1 MAYNGD
7 TEERGKHMANLDDSG
22 LFIMPDEYDDTTDLS
37 AAKDAAMPDY
47 IMPSKLYDILKWVGL
62 ILMPALAALI
72 GAVGPAWGMP
82 NVDAVVLTINALG
95 TFIGVC
101 IGASQVSAMGRVKR
115 DWQ

>member
-1 MAYNGD
+1 MSSYDESKHGV
-7 TEERGKHMANLDDSG
+7 TEVPSYL
-22 LFIMPDEYDDTTDLS
+22 MPDR
-37 AAKDAAMPDY
+37 
-47 IMPSKLYDILKWVGL
+47 LYDVLKWVGL

-101 IGASQVSAMGRVKR
+101 IGASHVSSLGR
-115 DWQ
+115 

>member
-1 MAYNGD
+1 M
-7 TEERGKHMANLDDSG
+7 
-22 LFIMPDEYDDTTDLS
+22 
-37 AAKDAAMPDY
+37 DY
-47 IMPSKLYDILKWVGL
+47 LMPSRVYDVLKWVGL

-101 IGASQVSAMGRVKR
+101 IGASHVSAIGQPDPDGNASHLRKE
-115 DWQ
+115 